1 MIPAEKNP
9 DATIIVAAEPKDT
22 PPSGMRGTRWLRSVN
37 HPPTAGRPEQH
48 DLCAAAAEVGTGVI
62 SSYSSGAVLPPGWHA
77 AR

>member
-1 MIPAEKNP
+1 MISTEKNP

-22 PPSGMRGTRWLRSVN
+22 PPSAARGGFGASSIRQPRG
-37 HPPTAGRPEQH
+37 APEQH